1 MREKEY
7 LYLLSIDKPQ
17 LLRFMIKQKVM
28 ARSTYI
34 SENLTQKQIDF
45 MLQLDD
51 YELDIFS
58 LADVK
63 KQLGDKVEDVNEL
76 IENLVHKR
84 ILSRIKRGKY
94 CRYNFRDEQ
103 VIGSFL
109 VQDGAVAYWSAL
121 HHYGLTEQFPNSI
134 FIQTTYPKQDK
145 SVFGVYYKFVKIRKS
160 KRAGVVKE
168 GYGNRS
174 YRITSLEKT
183 VADCF
188 DLPQYSGGYAELIR
202 AFNEA
207 EMDGDKLIEACRA
220 IHNIAATKRMGYLA
234 ELCQKRELDG
244 FVAYAEEQVNDKYN
258 LFDLAGTE
266 DGEFVSKWKIR
277 LNIPMENIVGILNQ
291 QY

>member
-1 MREKEY
+1 
-7 LYLLSIDKPQ
+7 
-17 LLRFMIKQKVM
+17 M

-45 MLQLDD
+45 MLLLDD
-51 YELDIFS
+51 YELDIFT
-58 LADVK
+58 LEDIK

-84 ILSRIKRGKY
+84 ILSRIERGKY

-109 VQDGAVAYWSAL
+109 VPDGAVAYWSAL

-145 SVFGVYYKFVKIRKS
+145 SVFGVYYKFVKISKS
-160 KRAGVVKE
+160 KRSGIVDE
-168 GYGNRS
+168 GYGNRV
-174 YRITSLEKT
+174 YRITSPEKT
-183 VADCF
+183 IVDCF

-207 EMDGDKLIEACRA
+207 EMDGNKLIEACKA

-234 ELCQKRELDG
+234 ELCQKSELDG
-244 FVAYAEEQVNDKYN
+244 FIAYAEEQTNDRYN
-258 LFDLAGTE
+258 LFDPAGTE
-266 DGEFVSKWKIR
+266 DGEFVGKWKLR
-277 LNIPMENIVGILNQ
+277 LNMPIESIMGILNK